1 MTTLESYLPE
11 MLATRRDL
19 HQHPELGWTEF
30 RTTERIV
37 KTVRALGFETIVG
50 RALFNLDYT
59 FGRNEEMIRDA
70 ANQALRDG
78 MDAEIM
84 KELEGYTGCMAIFD
98 TGRPGPVTA
107 LRFDIDCVAVE
118 EDKTDANEAWREG
131 FTSKVR
137 GLMHACGHDAHTA
150 VGLGVARW
158 IHDNADRL
166 NGKIKLI
173 FQPAEEGTKGAA
185 GIAFSKNLDDVNYM
199 IGAHIG
205 VKARLHEVGVI
216 RSGFL
221 STTKYNVQFT
231 GVAAHSG
238 SCAQLGRNALMA
250 ACNAAVQLM
259 GIPRHGKG
267 NTNVNVGIVDAGEGR
282 NIVGANANMEIE
294 VRGERSEINAYM
306 EECAKRMISGCATS
320 YGVDYKIETAGMA
333 TSVVSDTML
342 CDLITE
348 AAKNTEGV
356 QRVFDIDACPGSE
369 DCSLLMN
376 AVQKHGG
383 QAAFFFFGCDHP
395 GHHLKTFQIQDTKS
409 MPVGFSVYVKLLE
422 KLNAT
427 GC

>member
-1 MTTLESYLPE
+1 
-11 MLATRRDL
+11 
-19 HQHPELGWTEF
+19 
-30 RTTERIV
+30 
-37 KTVRALGFETIVG
+37 
-50 RALFNLDYT
+50 
-59 FGRNEEMIRDA
+59 
-70 ANQALRDG
+70 
-78 MDAEIM
+78 
-84 KELEGYTGCMAIFD
+84 
-98 TGRPGPVTA
+98 
-107 LRFDIDCVAVE
+107 
-118 EDKTDANEAWREG
+118 
-131 FTSKVR
+131 
-137 GLMHACGHDAHTA
+137 MHACGHDAHTA

-282 NIVGANANMEIE
+282 NIVGAHANMEIE

-395 GHHLKTFQIQDTKS
+395 GHHLKTFQIQDTES